1 MKGTIKDLIKLSGVQ
16 GYVVVNQKSVQ
27 MKLPSM
33 HRFAGSKERIKRL
46 YDDLVLAK
54 KRPGNIVEIFLDDT
68 VLTIFINGTI
78 MLIVLSSP
86 KVNLALVRMTGK
98 LVIANIVKE
107 MN

>member
-16 GYVVVNQKSVQ
+16 GYIVANQKSIQ

-33 HRFAGSKERIKRL
+33 HRFAGSKDRIKQL
-46 YDDLVLAK
+46 YEDLVQTK
-54 KRPGNIVEIFLDDT
+54 KRPGNIVEIFLDDM
-68 VLTIFINGTI
+68 VLTIFINGMI
-78 MLIVLSSP
+78 MLVVLSSP
-86 KVNLALVRMTGK
+86 RVNLALVRMTGK